1 MVDLSGPIKLFT
13 AISKDKFE
21 LLGDISAHSIGGP
34 VTHSLPY
41 AQLILGISLP
51 DQYQLNSR

>member
-1 MVDLSGPIKLFT
+1 MVDLSGPIELFP

-21 LLGDISAHSIGGP
+21 FLGDISAHSISGP

-51 DQYQLNSR
+51 DQY

>member
-1 MVDLSGPIKLFT
+1 MVDLSGPVELFT
-13 AISKDKFE
+13 AISKEKFE
-21 LLGDISAHSIGGP
+21 LLGDISAHPIGGP

-41 AQLILGISLP
+41 AQLILGVSLS